1 MPTNEEREAAGQPP
15 HMYGG
20 TGQGRCRTKL
30 PKQRPLPP
38 PEPIKQRPLPPAE
51 PIVDPLEPQP
61 WEPPQPIPEAPPEAS
76 EGPPSR
82 ATDTAAIWAAGLT
95 MVGIPATAIHLY
107 QDSGLWAWLD
117 GNGWGQWLFF
127 GMVLGVVWRLTIQP
141 AISNTIADGVRKA
154 KKEEET
160 KQ

>member
-38 PEPIKQRPLPPAE
+38 PEPIKQRPLPAE

-76 EGPPSR
+76 KAKPFELS
-82 ATDTAAIWAAGLT
+82 DSLVCSILAGLT
-95 MVGIPATAIHLY
+95 FAGIHFY
-107 QDSGLWAWLD
+107 QDSGLIAWLE
-117 GNGWGQWLFF
+117 GEECWGHWVLYTWMCGLGWV
-127 GMVLGVVWRLTIQP
+127 MIQSS
-141 AISNTIADGVRKA
+141 ISNAIADGVRKA